1 MVSTSATQ
9 DERTPHWAYGYGI
22 VPEETAKDRL
32 SSYEALKK
40 FLDLFDTLRDPSRE
54 QDKDPL
60 TTKLVSIFDLTTS
73 LAVRHLAS
81 PLLRLLFESPVK
93 HVSGP
98 AKQEQIN
105 YLVMWI
111 DDASIREFGDH
122 LEYFLNCASDADKC
136 PTKKDL
142 INFLIAWTSRMRG
155 RVSMN
160 TFDPN
165 MDPKLSQAMRA
176 WSDELQIA
184 ANDFSQ
190 ALAAGTAVE
199 IADEAAAVAIRA
211 SKLAEEAAGLGG
223 AATLSAHFKGL
234 ADKDGK
240 SATRWTLL
248 AIGCLFATIG
258 SGMFII
264 ASPVSAQWQDTLFR
278 FALILPLIGIAAYA
292 ARISTHY
299 RLLSR
304 WAKVSFVQI
313 ISVGAFAEKI
323 PTPEGRKDLILFA
336 GRTVFGPPVFA
347 DESKTGNVSGIPPE
361 LLELFKDVVRR
372 ETR

>member
-1 MVSTSATQ
+1 MSTSATQ
-9 DERTPHWAYGYGI
+9 DEPTPHWAYGYGI

-60 TTKLVSIFDLTTS
+60 TTKLVSSFDLTTS
-73 LAVRHLAS
+73 LAIRNLAS
-81 PLLRLLFESPVK
+81 ALLRLLFESPVK

-111 DDASIREFGDH
+111 DDASIREFREH
-122 LEYFLNCASDADKC
+122 LAYFLNCASDADKC

-199 IADEAAAVAIRA
+199 IANEAAAVAIRA

-264 ASPVSAQWQDTLFR
+264 ASPVSAQ
-278 FALILPLIGIAAYA
+278 
-292 ARISTHY
+292 
-299 RLLSR
+299 
-304 WAKVSFVQI
+304 
-313 ISVGAFAEKI
+313 
-323 PTPEGRKDLILFA
+323 
-336 GRTVFGPPVFA
+336 
-347 DESKTGNVSGIPPE
+347 
-361 LLELFKDVVRR
+361 
-372 ETR
+372 